1 MISLL
6 LSLAFAETTVYAPM
20 TNRLETTIGHYF
32 IDKDFHS
39 RKKDMLVINFA
50 DCEDEQLPRECAMV
64 KGYWYL
70 DVVEFEDDEQYQ
82 INIFLYDDKSR
93 IVSQSIINK
102 RYIIEKIP
110 QKTTV
115 KGTKVERGTIAPF
128 KTEIEKP
135 PILVRK
141 KPEITARE
149 IEQAVIKLLINIKE
163 YEK

>member
-1 MISLL
+1 MFSLL
-6 LSLAFAETTVYAPM
+6 LSLAFADTTTVYAPM

-39 RKKDMLVINFA
+39 RKKDMLVINWA
-50 DCEDEQLPRECAMV
+50 DCQEMLPRECAMV

-70 DVVEFEDDEQYQ
+70 DVVEFEDEEQYQ

-93 IVSQSIINK
+93 IVSQTIINK
-102 RYIIEKIP
+102 RYVIEKIP
-110 QKTTV
+110 QKTTI
-115 KGTKVERGTIAPF
+115 KGTKVDGGTIAPT
-128 KTEIEKP
+128 KTVIEKP
-135 PILVRK
+135 PILVKR

-163 YEK
+163 YEE